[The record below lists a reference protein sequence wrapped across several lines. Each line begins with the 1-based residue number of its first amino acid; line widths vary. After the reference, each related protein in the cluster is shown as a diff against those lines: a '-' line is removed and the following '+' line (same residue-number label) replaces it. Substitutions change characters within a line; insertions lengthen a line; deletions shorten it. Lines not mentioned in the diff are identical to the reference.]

1 MRWHYF
7 GEERENESL
16 PEVIY
21 DCQLAQTH
29 AHKPACLEMGFDALF
44 VDIRSQCLA
53 WIKNSLVYL
62 FLFNLYN
69 DV

>member
-44 VDIRSQCLA
+44 VDIRL
-53 WIKNSLVYL
+53 SLSV
-62 FLFNLYN
+62 
-69 DV
+69 